1 MAAPQEEIGEDI
13 DLDQRTA
20 AMAAATE
27 QDHVVVTAPPSAVA
41 SAVVASLAAPSNVHV
56 DPAVLEVQ
64 EFLMDIYKEAEIDI
78 GGTPLVEE
86 TSQSVGDMQINLV
99 MITRENLTIEFQNQG
114 FDSTGDIWRAE
125 HSLTSAGKRR
135 NNVTL
140 ESLFEDIPKIIL
152 KHGKTYRV
160 LAIASGG
167 CGKTTIFTKIATWKW
182 AKKELWPEFDILI
195 ALELRYQ
202 KVRDANDIWEL
213 MALAGHDEP
222 LTKKERTAI
231 RSHFKSHPQRLCLV
245 LDGLDE
251 TTLDNCGPFIRKVI
265 YGDTLKGIRMII
277 TSRPCPDILSLC
289 SQKPNDG
296 RIEVIGFRRD
306 DVERYTLKLLGPH
319 EGEGLMAEVKKDEH
333 LLAMMC
339 TPILAR
345 EVCILYHY
353 DPRQIPRCLSDIFD
367 LMILRLAGKRHSQ
380 RFNSWEDIS
389 EDTRQQILELGRFA
403 FRMLQCQRLVFTE
416 ADLRKFAMSDE
427 AKLLGVLLT
436 TDRSPAIR
444 EEHWRFSHLTFQE
457 NLSAKFVA
465 FAGCLTPKY
474 IAHLVESLGP
484 RSGHLRTFWILLAA
498 QLDSPCLETLVNSL
512 FTREKKE
519 ILTIEPT
526 ATGAENET
534 CFPLNTVQVLCENLS
549 RDQMDRLAGFLL
561 CDVVEDSAVN
571 VVENKMKRSGQSNH
585 EQFLRTLLLHWC
597 EVVTHADEAMLA
609 NALQSLNLTETSCLE
624 RLQAATLRH
633 SAQAAILLP
642 LPSTSGK
649 RDMDDQVRLM
659 FLCYAEYAR
668 HHGDNALPLQTISDV
683 LQDLQLGIQGNDDP
697 FFSRAVNTVIKH
709 HLSDVRYL
717 YLEGIQPTSAGQV
730 PQQIAECNNL
740 VEIHVTDCDIQWN
753 IISRSIENSSRTLVK
768 LGDFCTNLTVVTKDA
783 GLYVSDNDIPCFAT
797 ALRDYLR
804 LQQLS
809 ILVESTHGASAT
821 LAAVSSNSSLKSLIV
836 RRRTNTRSD
845 EEDEPLIVPDLRQCS
860 ALLSIYM
867 SGLNLSLNS
876 LRWLTSNMKQ
886 RLGLRVI
893 CIVDCWVSAT
903 AEECRYFNKELR
915 PELVVTGDVSP
926 GVIGF
931 THLRHRPSQ

>member
-20 AMAAATE
+20 VMPAVTE

-41 SAVVASLAAPSNVHV
+41 SAVVASLAAPSNGHV

-99 MITRENLTIEFQNQG
+99 MITRENLIIEFQNQG

-125 HSLTSAGKRR
+125 HSLTAAGKRR

-160 LAIASGG
+160 FAIASGG

-182 AKKELWPEFDILI
+182 ARKELWPEFDILI

-231 RSHFKSHPQRLCLV
+231 RSHFRSHPQRLCLV

-251 TTLDNCGPFIRKVI
+251 TTLDNCGSFIRKVI

-380 RFNSWEDIS
+380 RFNSWEDIP
-389 EDTRQQILELGRFA
+389 EDTRQQILELGKFA

-474 IAHLVESLGP
+474 IVHLVESLGP

-512 FTREKKE
+512 CTREKKE
-519 ILTIEPT
+519 FLTIEPM

-534 CFPLNTVQVLCENLS
+534 CFPLNIAQVLCENLS

-571 VVENKMKRSGQSNH
+571 VVENKMKRSGQTSH

-597 EVVTHADEAMLA
+597 EVVTHADEAMLV

-633 SAQAAILLP
+633 SAQAAILQP
-642 LPSTSGK
+642 LPSTRGGT
-649 RDMDDQVRLM
+649 RYMDDQVRLM

-668 HHGDNALPLQTISDV
+668 HHGENALPLQTTSAV
-683 LQDLQLGIQGNDDP
+683 LQDLELRIQGNGDP
-697 FFSRAVNTVIKH
+697 FFSRAVNTAIKH
-709 HLSDVRYL
+709 HPSDVRYL
-717 YLEGIQPTSAGQV
+717 YLEGIQPRSAGQV

-740 VEIHVTDCDIQWN
+740 VEIHITDCDIQWN
-753 IISRSIENSSRTLVK
+753 IIFRSIENSSRTLVQVGDSYINLLFMK
-768 LGDFCTNLTVVTKDA
+768 DLGP
-783 GLYVSDNDIPCFAT
+783 YVSDNDTPCFAT
-797 ALRDYLR
+797 ALRDCLK
-804 LQQLS
+804 LQQLN

-821 LAAVSSNSSLKSLIV
+821 LAAVSSNSSLKSLMV
-836 RRRTNTRSD
+836 RRRTNTWSA

-860 ALLSIYM
+860 AELRIHM

-876 LRWLTSNMKQ
+876 LHWLASNVKQ
-886 RLGLRVI
+886 RLGLRDV
-893 CIVDCWVSAT
+893 CISDCWVSAT
-903 AEECRYFNKELR
+903 AEECRYFNKKLRSELAG
-915 PELVVTGDVSP
+915 TGDVSP
-926 GVIGF
+926 GVIEF
-931 THLRHRPSQ
+931 CDLRHRPSQ